1 MGRTRVSPD
10 GREVAALVSA
20 LPAGRFV
27 LGLSGSPGAGK
38 STLAAALAATYGIPV
53 VPMDGFHR
61 PRAELETMGRL
72 DAKGAPDTFDAEA
85 YAALLASLH
94 TGRTVLAPAFDHR
107 LPDPTPEAIEV
118 PAGAGLVVTEGNYLL
133 VDEPRWRA
141 VREQLDAVW
150 HLIPDEL
157 ERVER
162 LVRRHIEVGR
172 DDTDAR
178 AWVDRVDQAN
188 ADLVEAAAGHADE
201 VLDLTDWG
209 GEVHVAPAGL
219 PPDRVEVEH
228 HVDAD
233 EPGEDGLHSY
243 RYEYDLIWISVG
255 SARILA
261 RRYSDTPQQ
270 ASLMSIEENGGRRF
284 IHAVDLTSPLV
295 AAAVAYLSSIGV
307 EDVQRLGGGSGYAPV
322 DL

>member
-1 MGRTRVSPD
+1 
-10 GREVAALVSA
+10 
-20 LPAGRFV
+20 
-27 LGLSGSPGAGK
+27 
-38 STLAAALAATYGIPV
+38 
-53 VPMDGFHR
+53 MDGFHL
-61 PRAELETMGRL
+61 ADVELARRGLL
-72 DAKGAPDTFDAEA
+72 DRKGAPETFDAEG
-85 YAALLASLH
+85 YAALLAPGPRRRGAVH
-94 TGRTVLAPAFDHR
+94 
-107 LPDPTPEAIEV
+107 
-118 PAGAGLVVTEGNYLL
+118 GAGVR
-133 VDEPRWRA
+133 PRRSSNRSPGRSPSRPGRA
-141 VREQLDAVW
+141 GGHRGQLPAARRAA
-150 HLIPDEL
+150 LAGRPRRSSTRSGTCSPTTRA
-157 ERVER
+157 RVER
-162 LVRRHIEVGR
+162 LVARHVEFGK
-172 DDTDAR
+172 TPAEAR
-178 AWVDRVDQAN
+178 AWVERVDQPN
-188 ADLVEAAAGHADE
+188 AVLVEAAAGRADR

-219 PPDRVEVEH
+219 PPDRVDVEH

-243 RYEYDLIWISVG
+243 RYEYDLIWITVG

>member
-1 MGRTRVSPD
+1 M
-10 GREVAALVSA
+10 
-20 LPAGRFV
+20 
-27 LGLSGSPGAGK
+27 
-38 STLAAALAATYGIPV
+38 
-53 VPMDGFHR
+53 
-61 PRAELETMGRL
+61 
-72 DAKGAPDTFDAEA
+72 
-85 YAALLASLH
+85 
-94 TGRTVLAPAFDHR
+94 
-107 LPDPTPEAIEV
+107 
-118 PAGAGLVVTEGNYLL
+118 
-133 VDEPRWRA
+133 
-141 VREQLDAVW
+141 
-150 HLIPDEL
+150 
-157 ERVER
+157 
-162 LVRRHIEVGR
+162 
-172 DDTDAR
+172 
-178 AWVDRVDQAN
+178 
-188 ADLVEAAAGHADE
+188 
-201 VLDLTDWG
+201 LDLTDWG

-243 RYEYDLIWISVG
+243 RYEYDLIWITVG